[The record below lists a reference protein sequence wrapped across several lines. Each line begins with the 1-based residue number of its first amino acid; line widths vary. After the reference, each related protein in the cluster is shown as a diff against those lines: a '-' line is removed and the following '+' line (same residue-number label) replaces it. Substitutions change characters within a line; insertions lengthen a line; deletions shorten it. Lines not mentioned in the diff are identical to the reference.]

1 MEKLKR
7 QLQTVLNA
15 AAIATLTAATAGTAA
30 GQSRAT
36 IGAPGTGEITVGG
49 RIVEAARFHRQGF
62 TVDGPFERKRGM
74 SWNATFAVA
83 DRLALHVG
91 SGWAEFFAASGG
103 SPHGIRDRHDGRQD
117 TTLGLTWRLSGQ
129 TPTDGPAAA
138 LKIGGRVP
146 GPYDPGYTNS
156 LGDGATELE
165 GSVVL
170 ESFENRLGWSTEF
183 GYRNRTHAI
192 VNPAGIG
199 EPTDHHETV
208 DVPNETFASIGA
220 YGKLHEQLQIGVEYS
235 TVNGQ
240 RGLDIGLEGWR
251 PDRWPALH
259 EDVHMIAVTVHLDA
273 ERFGGFALSAG
284 KVTGGRNTPA
294 YGVYT
299 LSWTRG
305 FGRPWRGNQ

>member
-1 MEKLKR
+1 M
-7 QLQTVLNA
+7 
-15 AAIATLTAATAGTAA
+15 
-30 GQSRAT
+30 
-36 IGAPGTGEITVGG
+36 
-49 RIVEAARFHRQGF
+49 
-62 TVDGPFERKRGM
+62 
-74 SWNATFAVA
+74 
-83 DRLALHVG
+83 
-91 SGWAEFFAASGG
+91 
-103 SPHGIRDRHDGRQD
+103 
-117 TTLGLTWRLSGQ
+117 
-129 TPTDGPAAA
+129 
-138 LKIGGRVP
+138 KIGGRIP
-146 GPYDPGYTNS
+146 GPYDPGHTNS

-170 ESFENRLGWSTEF
+170 ENFENRLRWSTEF

-199 EPTDHHETV
+199 EPTDHYEKV
-208 DVPNETFASIGA
+208 DVPNETFAFAGA
-220 YGKLHEQLQIGVEYS
+220 YGQLYEQLQIGVEYS

-259 EDVHMIAVTVHLDA
+259 EDLHVIAVTLHLDA

-294 YGVYT
+294 YSVYT

-305 FGRPWRGNQ
+305 FGRPWRDER